1 MPNLQPALEPT
12 VLSADATAFLD
23 AVVCD
28 GRYVFNV
35 NERPIDVAEALDLE
49 ITPDVAEQVAS
60 KPLEDLAPAL
70 WESKLL
76 AHDPSRMNAAALAAL
91 VVPVG
96 PGVAALIV
104 VGVVVGVVVVRT
116 RRSKRLAIVDNSA
129 HKDYKL

>member
-1 MPNLQPALEPT
+1 MPNLQSSPEPT
-12 VLSADATAFLD
+12 VLSADAAAFLD

-28 GRYVFNV
+28 GRYVFDV
-35 NERPIDVAEALDLE
+35 NDRPADVAAALGLE
-49 ITPDVAEQVAS
+49 ITPEVAEQVAS
-60 KPLEDLAPAL
+60 KPLEQLAPAL

-76 AHDPSRMNAAALAAL
+76 AHDPNRMNAAALAAL

-116 RRSKRLAIVDNSA
+116 RRSKRLAIVDNSPYQN
-129 HKDYKL
+129 DKL